1 VKEYIL
7 FDNDGVLVE
16 TERWY
21 YEASIQ
27 ALGEL
32 GVELNFQEYMEV
44 MTHGGGVWGKAL
56 DMGIAQSSI
65 DEARSRR
72 NRYYQEYLQ
81 TKELAIE
88 GVHETL
94 HTLSKHFKMA
104 IVTTSRR
111 VYFEII
117 HKNRGIVE
125 FMDFVLCEGEYP
137 RAKPHPDPY
146 LKGLDIFNAQKEQT
160 IIVEDSQRGLK
171 SALLAQIECVIVH
184 NDFTKTQDFSKAD
197 YRINTIT
204 DLPKLFNL

>member
-21 YEASIQ
+21 YEASIK

-32 GVELNFQEYMEV
+32 GVELSFEEYMEV
-44 MTHGGGVWGKAL
+44 MTSGGGVWGKAL
-56 DMGIAQSSI
+56 KMGIPQVTI
-65 DEARSRR
+65 DAARNRR
-72 NRYYQEYLQ
+72 NDYYQAYLRTQ
-81 TKELAIE
+81 DLVIE

-94 HTLSKHFKMA
+94 ATLSKHFKMG

-111 VYFEII
+111 VDFEII
-117 HKNRGIVE
+117 HKGRGIVE

-146 LKGLDIFNAQKEQT
+146 LKGLELFGANKAQA
-160 IIVEDSQRGLK
+160 IIIEDSERGLR
-171 SALLAQIECVIVH
+171 SALGAGIECVIVY
-184 NDFTKTQDFSKAD
+184 NDFTQTQDFSKAQH
-197 YRINTIT
+197 RVERIT
-204 DLPKLFNL
+204 DLPRLLGV